1 MHGDRVRQGSIQAR
15 GLIMQWAVWITLSNG
30 GRSRYGVYESRE
42 EAHRIAGLVG
52 GVVELV

>member
-1 MHGDRVRQGSIQAR
+1 
-15 GLIMQWAVWITLSNG
+15 MQFAVWITLSNG
-30 GRSRYGVYESRE
+30 TRSRYGVYESRE